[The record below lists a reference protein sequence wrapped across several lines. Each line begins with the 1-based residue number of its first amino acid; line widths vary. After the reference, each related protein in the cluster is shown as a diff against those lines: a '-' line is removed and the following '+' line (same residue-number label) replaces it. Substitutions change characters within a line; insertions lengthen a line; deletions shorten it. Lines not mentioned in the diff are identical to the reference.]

1 MLKIAFIL
9 LVAKLGIWLF
19 ADEFADVPFIQL
31 ALLAYLALS
40 VSFVYL
46 VIVNGV
52 ERILGWIEPSQEN
65 DYVHDGDEDLID
77 PEWLEQTLNSI
88 VDRSHLAT
96 VTLTDDDSYRKNT
109 SVR

>member
-19 ADEFADVPFIQL
+19 ADEFADVPFTRL
-31 ALLAYLALS
+31 AQLAYLALM

-52 ERILGWIEPSQEN
+52 ERILGWIEPSQET
-65 DYVHDGDEDLID
+65 DYLYDGSDDLSD
-77 PEWLEQTLNSI
+77 PEWLEQTLVTKAN
-88 VDRSHLAT
+88 RRHLAAL
-96 VTLTDDDSYRKNT
+96 TLTDDDSYRENK
-109 SVR
+109 SV